1 MSNITALLT
10 GVCMYPA
17 VGYPA
22 LPLCANDVQAVKKAL
37 IAGLNVSES
46 NIMVCGHHGTATT
59 KDLITGLYSS
69 ISGTANEDTFTS
81 FLVDALTSRFLIREG
96 KKSLESINEAIFHFA
111 KIWNAKHPSQT
122 QTPIFRSNIGGTI
135 FFDVEE
141 YKPYRVANVYEETEA
156 YIIYNVAPVHFS
168 LYYDRKNLNT
178 WITENR
184 IYLMDSSIKR
194 YETDLEAL
202 RTLEKIYR

>member
-46 NIMVCGHHGTATT
+46 SIMVCGHHGTATT

-69 ISGTANEDTFTS
+69 ISGTDNEDTFIFYFS
-81 FLVDALTSRFLIREG
+81 GHGGKNVLALSDGNLNLQSLIDVIEKIPAKNKIIILDSCHSG
-96 KKSLESINEAIFHFA
+96 YFAISDVLQRGFA
-111 KIWNAKHPSQT
+111 IQRCGVNKVI
-122 QTPIFRSNIGGTI
+122 
-135 FFDVEE
+135 
-141 YKPYRVANVYEETEA
+141 
-156 YIIYNVAPVHFS
+156 VAPVHRAACGLQAVIGF
-168 LYYDRKNLNT
+168 KPIVPHF
-178 WITENR
+178 ITT
-184 IYLMDSSIKR
+184 L
-194 YETDLEAL
+194 DL
-202 RTLEKIYR
+202 ID